1 VNTGILKSIELL
13 GEANQGKSDLETQKL
28 IKQIISAIE
37 NKKRQ
42 EWPTKDL
49 RANYNLMD
57 KLQKKLFL
65 ATMKDMDAAIT
76 EAYGNV

>member
-1 VNTGILKSIELL
+1 VNTGIIKSIELL
-13 GEANQGKSDLETQKL
+13 GEANKGKSDLETQKL

-65 ATMKDMDAAIT
+65 ATLKDMDETIT